1 MDFKILSE
9 SCIKSKKTKNKKTK
23 TKLQTNKQT
32 KTKNK
37 NKGVGAGLKNKIIK
51 IVNSYIQTQ
60 DDLDL
65 IPPWLINHQRGAVKY
80 RWYSAYIHN

>member
-9 SCIKSKKTKNKKTK
+9 SCIISEKKQNKNKT
-23 TKLQTNKQT
+23 TNKQT
-32 KTKNK
+32 NK
-37 NKGVGAGLKNKIIK
+37 NKGIGAGLKNKIIK

>member
-9 SCIKSKKTKNKKTK
+9 SCIISLKKTR
-23 TKLQTNKQT
+23 NKQT
-32 KTKNK
+32 NNNK

>member
-9 SCIKSKKTKNKKTK
+9 SCIISKKTKQTK